1 LKENKAY
8 KTEKGLESMISLKK
22 GMNTGRLM
30 NNSLVSNSDK
40 LNIFRW
46 SENQDSNRDNKN

>member
-40 LNIFRW
+40 FNIFRW